1 MACDFQSHSQ
11 FPRIA
16 RISCK
21 FFERKS
27 LEIFSI
33 KWNRAA
39 DLCAP
44 PPNCGSWVSVLLNSS
59 LHVHIGEQMEGES
72 KNIRCWV
79 GFFPSILLWAHYLLE
94 ADCRGWTICI
104 VKTCHSL
111 HGCCGSASYHHHRH
125 HRLHHDD
132 DHHDIII
139 VVFKI
144 ITTWGCTSLSVA
156 DAISSWL
163 HYVKIKTSVLFRGI
177 ELETRL
183 SQKWLLGLLYQ
194 NQHLF
199 FNEVL

>member
-1 MACDFQSHSQ
+1 MPNLKMACDFQSHSQ

-21 FFERKS
+21 FMERKS
-27 LEIFSI
+27 LKIFSI
-33 KWNRAA
+33 KWNRVA
-39 DLCAP
+39 DLGAP

-111 HGCCGSASYHHHRH
+111 HGCCGSGSYHHHRH
-125 HRLHHDD
+125 HRRHHDGASPKSHTHKIPYMEFCVSIWD
-132 DHHDIII
+132 NVRHH
-139 VVFKI
+139 
-144 ITTWGCTSLSVA
+144 C
-156 DAISSWL
+156 
-163 HYVKIKTSVLFRGI
+163 H
-177 ELETRL
+177 
-183 SQKWLLGLLYQ
+183 
-194 NQHLF
+194 
-199 FNEVL
+199 